1 MFTNY
6 PILMGYKYVLTCIY
20 MPPTCKRLN
29 LIYCINFGLQ
39 RNPPEEPVD
48 TAKLNSVMGLQ

>member
-1 MFTNY
+1 MFINY
-6 PILMGYKYVLTCIY
+6 PILMGCKYVLTCMH

-39 RNPPEEPVD
+39 KNPPEEPVD
-48 TAKLNSVMGLQ
+48 TAKLNSLS